1 MESRFWHR
9 RNVRLSVCPYP
20 PSILGSNRP
29 IFKILFL
36 LERYDIIYLSF
47 IIFVCPS
54 VLPDGHGPPVCRL
67 FPIEIA
73 LQLNFYSFK
82 SVLSGRFSKFF
93 FCLKGTASE
102 INILYF
108 FVCPSVR
115 TNGHLSHIYPLK
127 SH

>member
-1 MESRFWHR
+1 MESRYWHR
-9 RNVRLSVCPYP
+9 GDFRLSVRPYP
-20 PSILGSNRP
+20 PSKIGSIHPIL
-29 IFKILFL
+29 KILFL
-36 LERYDIIYLSF
+36 LERYNIRDLSF
-47 IIFVCPS
+47 IIFVRLS
-54 VLPDGHGPPVCRL
+54 VRPDGHGPPVCRL